1 MSVETTKV
9 QEQDKH
15 SQQTTALTLRTIA
28 FSHYNEK
35 ARWGLDYY
43 KVPYIEYRSLPMCH
57 MISMFKYKAKTRPPG
72 PGGSVFVTPHLTV
85 EPINNN
91 NNKDKEKETIT
102 FNDSA
107 KILEFLSDQY
117 AAPANSNGKSSAS
130 PNLYSNEEASKTKIQ
145 ALEERFN
152 TMIGPHV
159 RRAIYYEILLQSP
172 RSVGRS
178 LGKHDNAGKLQSW
191 IWSLFFPIFA
201 WMLCKVMHINE
212 TSASR
217 SRDILKREFEHISRV
232 LESGPPG
239 PAYLVGNQFTAA
251 DLTLASLG
259 GLAVGVNEEDGYG
272 AWVPKMDEMRPEG
285 RKFME
290 ELRATTAGQ
299 HILECYKLHRG
310 HKAPG
315 SGYGFSF
322 FGLW

>member
-1 MSVETTKV
+1 MSINTTTG
-9 QEQDKH
+9 QGQDKH
-15 SQQTTALTLRTIA
+15 SQTTALILRSIA

-35 ARWGLDYY
+35 ARWALDYY
-43 KVPYIEYRSLPMCH
+43 KVPYIEYRSLPICH
-57 MISMFKYKAKTRPPG
+57 MISMFKHKAKKRPSPG
-72 PGGSVFVTPHLTV
+72 SSVFVTPHLTI
-85 EPINNN
+85 ESD
-91 NNKDKEKETIT
+91 NNKDNERETIA

-117 AAPANSNGKSSAS
+117 AAPANSNGRSSAS
-130 PNLYSNEEASKTKIQ
+130 PNLYSNDEASKTKIQ

-159 RRAIYYEILLQSP
+159 RRVMYYEILLQSP
-172 RSVGRS
+172 RSVARS
-178 LGKHDNAGKLQSW
+178 LGQHDNAGKLQTW
-191 IWSLFFPIFA
+191 IWSLFLPLFS
-201 WMLCKVMHINE
+201 WMLCKVIRINE

-217 SRDILKREFEHISRV
+217 SRDVLKREFEHISRV

-259 GLAVGVNEEDGYG
+259 ALVVGVTEEDGYG
-272 AWVPKMDEMRPEG
+272 AWVPRMDTLRPEG
-285 RKFME
+285 RKYME

-310 HKAPG
+310 SKAPG